1 VTIPTKNIFIKRRR
15 KICQEEMVLD
25 QQEQDRELVRE
36 EVPDRDAEEVEEL
49 E

>member
-1 VTIPTKNIFIKRRR
+1 
-15 KICQEEMVLD
+15 MVLD
-25 QQEQDRELVRE
+25 QQEQDRELAGE